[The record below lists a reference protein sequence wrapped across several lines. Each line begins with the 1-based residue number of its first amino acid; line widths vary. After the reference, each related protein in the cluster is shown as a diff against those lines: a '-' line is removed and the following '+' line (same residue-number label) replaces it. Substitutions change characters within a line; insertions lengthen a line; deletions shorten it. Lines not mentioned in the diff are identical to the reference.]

1 MEGPEWVGGAIGGV
15 RAAASPC
22 CLAGGVS
29 VLSPRALSRPAR
41 GGSQAPD
48 ARPPTLPDAVVRD
61 NPHRHPRPQRPSS
74 GCVGSTCSTCRPLSP
89 GTPGLRASAWRPA
102 PAPSSPALPGAAPP
116 PRVGPKETPPRPRS
130 ARGGRVLRGRSASGS
145 RRRSRFGRS
154 GRVCQCPLLVPKEKP
169 RQGRQPC
176 DSPRSHVDVAGTRGT
191 RGSAEM

>member
-22 CLAGGVS
+22 CLAGV
-29 VLSPRALSRPAR
+29 VWVPSPRALSRPAR

-48 ARPPTLPDAVVRD
+48 ARPPTLPDAVAR

-74 GCVGSTCSTCRPLSP
+74 GCVGSTSSTCRPAIS
-89 GTPGLRASAWRPA
+89 GHS
-102 PAPSSPALPGAAPP
+102 GAACLRLEPGP
-116 PRVGPKETPPRPRS
+116 RPTFSSGAPGSRPLGRTEGNASPLRVGQGREGSAGKER
-130 ARGGRVLRGRSASGS
+130 LGS

-169 RQGRQPC
+169 RQGRRPC
-176 DSPRSHVDVAGTRGT
+176 ASPRSHVDVAGTRGT
-191 RGSAEM
+191 RGLAEILT